1 MPDGLQPART
11 QHAGE
16 CAHHVALGR
25 GTGEGEGEGDAL
37 VLLCGDSQP
46 RDLDTLDM
54 ETLLALQLITLERL
68 SPGVSAPRV
77 TLQGHALL
85 KSVVVLRARKGVL
98 AAVA

>member
-1 MPDGLQPART
+1 
-11 QHAGE
+11 
-16 CAHHVALGR
+16 
-25 GTGEGEGEGDAL
+25 
-37 VLLCGDSQP
+37 
-46 RDLDTLDM
+46 M

-85 KSVVVLRARKGVL
+85 KSLGGLRARKGVL

>member
-1 MPDGLQPART
+1 MPDGFRPART

-25 GTGEGEGEGDAL
+25 GTGEGEGDAL

-77 TLQGHALL
+77 TLQGYALL
-85 KSVVVLRARKGVL
+85 KSVGVLRARKGVL

>member
-1 MPDGLQPART
+1 
-11 QHAGE
+11 
-16 CAHHVALGR
+16 
-25 GTGEGEGEGDAL
+25 
-37 VLLCGDSQP
+37 
-46 RDLDTLDM
+46 M

-85 KSVVVLRARKGVL
+85 KSLGVLRARKGVL